1 MSLPNGKVT
10 MRFQDQSGND
20 FVETPFYINANFMS
34 DNPLPNIDRTT
45 AMQRFQQ
52 ALFNMC
58 SLTEGT
64 YISTKVN
71 YEVDI
76 L

>member
-1 MSLPNGKVT
+1 MSFPNGKVT

-20 FVETPFYINANFMS
+20 FTETPFYINANFMS
-34 DNPLPNIDRTT
+34 DNPLPNINRET

-58 SLTEGT
+58 ALTEGT

-76 L
+76 M